1 MTQIAVENLVI
12 VSRLELELA
21 TGMTALTG
29 ETGAGK
35 SILIDALGLTL
46 GDKADAAMIR
56 RGCERAEVSATFDVE
71 ENPAAQAWLTDQS
84 LEDGHD
90 CVIRR
95 VLVRGGRARAFING
109 RSASSGQL
117 RALGE
122 LLVDIHGQHA
132 HQSLLRPAA
141 QRALLDGYA
150 DHQPLVAEM
159 AARYRAYRDIDARWS
174 ELTSARSERDER
186 LELLRFQIDE
196 LTELALGEHE
206 LEALDAEQRRLANQG
221 QLQATTATLVELLYE
236 GEQSLR
242 DGLGRAASELG
253 SLTSIDPSL
262 RETAELIDGA
272 TVQLEEAAAS
282 LRHYLDALELDPT
295 RLQTV
300 EERIG
305 RIHELARKYRVQ
317 PEALNTFFAERQQE
331 LATLEQTDQSLDAL
345 ARERE
350 QLHADLLAHGERL
363 SASRAQAAQRLSA
376 TVTAAMQELGMAG
389 GQFQVAVEAGGA
401 EALSGQG
408 LDRVGF
414 LVSANPG
421 QPLQPLAKVASGG
434 ELSRISLAIQVATA
448 QVGGIPTLVF
458 DEVDVGIGG
467 GVAEIVGRL
476 LNRLGSSRQVLCV
489 THLPQ
494 VAAQAHQHLEVRKS
508 AADGQTLTEITPLTS
523 EQRIEEIARMLGGTE
538 ITATTR
544 AHAAEMLCK
553 SRDAEMAGDSR

>member
-1 MTQIAVENLVI
+1 VLTQISVENLVI

-46 GDKADAAMIR
+46 GDKAEVSMIR
-56 RGCERAEVSATFDVE
+56 GGCERAEVSATFDVE
-71 ENPAAQAWLTDQS
+71 RNPAAQAWLTDQS
-84 LEDGHD
+84 LDDGHD

-117 RALGE
+117 RGLGE

-159 AARYRAYRDIDARWS
+159 AARYRAYRDIDTRWS
-174 ELTSARSERDER
+174 ELTSARSEREER

-196 LTELALGEHE
+196 LTDLALGEHE

-242 DGLGRAASELG
+242 DGLGRAASDLE
-253 SLTSIDPSL
+253 SLTGIDPAL

-272 TVQLEEAAAS
+272 TVQVEEAATN
-282 LRHYLDALELDPT
+282 LRHYLDGLDLDPA
-295 RLQTV
+295 RLQAV

-317 PEALNTFFAERQQE
+317 PETLNAFFAERQQE
-331 LATLEQTDQSLDAL
+331 LATLEQADQSLDTIT
-345 ARERE
+345 RERE
-350 QLHADLLAHGERL
+350 QLYSALLAHGERL
-363 SASRAQAAQRLSA
+363 SASRAQAADRLSE
-376 TVTAAMQELGMAG
+376 TVTATMQELGMAG

-401 EALSGQG
+401 EALSSQG
-408 LDRVGF
+408 LDRVSF

-476 LNRLGSSRQVLCV
+476 LSRLGSSRQVLCV
-489 THLPQ
+489 THLAQ
-494 VAAQAHQHLEVRKS
+494 VAAQAHQHLKVRKF
-508 AADGQTLTEITPLTS
+508 ATEGETLTEITPLAS

-544 AHAAEMLCK
+544 AHAAEMLGVG
-553 SRDAEMAGDSR
+553 A